1 MQITSPA
8 NQQVKWAHRVREG
21 KEPALILVEGE
32 RLVEECLSAGLEL
45 QASFYLPSSRK
56 RLAALL
62 DQLQHRQCPIYETGQ
77 TAFSMI
83 TDTVTSQGIAVI
95 ASRPMHTPEDLF
107 YPRHGHPPLIVGLD
121 QMADPGNL
129 GTIIRTA
136 EGAGASGV
144 VALPGSANA
153 FSPKTLRASM
163 GSAFRLPVLTGLD
176 LDQLLVISRSY
187 QLQLIAAAVDGALE
201 YTAFDWRA
209 PALIFLGNE
218 AHGLSQEVHDA
229 CAIRVRVPL
238 HPPVESLNVAA
249 AAAALLFEAA
259 RQRRQVS

>member
-21 KEPALILVEGE
+21 REPALILVEGE
-32 RLVEECLSAGLEL
+32 RLVEECLAAGLEL
-45 QASFYLPSSRK
+45 HASFYLPSSSK
-56 RLAALL
+56 RLSALL
-62 DQLQHRQCPIYETGQ
+62 DQLRRLGGPIYETGQ

-83 TDTVTSQGIAVI
+83 TDTITSQGIAVI
-95 ASRPMHTPEDLF
+95 ASRPMRTPEDLF

-163 GSAFRLPVLTGLD
+163 GSAFRLPVVTGLE
-176 LDQLLVISRSY
+176 LDQLLAISRSY
-187 QLQLIAAAVDGALE
+187 HLQLIAAAVDGALE
-201 YTAFDWRA
+201 YTGFDWRA
-209 PALIFLGNE
+209 PALIFFGNE
-218 AHGLSQEVHDA
+218 AHGLSQEVHDE
-229 CAIRVRVPL
+229 CTIRVRVPL

-249 AAAALLFEAA
+249 AAAAILFEAA
-259 RQRRQVS
+259 RQRREVS